1 MLRRSAR
8 ARVPAADPDS
18 ITTSP
23 NAGAGSS
30 PGSSSRLSPSPN
42 KRKRSAASP
51 DGSPTTTTMTTTN
64 ADDAKRSPSSPP
76 LKSRKVILSTR
87 SSRARLAGRRSGE
100 ADDEQPH
107 SPPSSARNNSHP
119 ADGHKH
125 GEASQQAAS
134 AFASASASVSA
145 SVSNG
150 AGEHMHQQQQ
160 TTGPSS
166 TKTSAR
172 DLDLDVEPLQ
182 GLSQQQAGESKNKV
196 GEVEEDGDDDA
207 WRHLDDLTVEADVR
221 DKLTTVMEAYFGDL
235 MASKVEVP
243 APDARSTRGSGG
255 GGGGGH
261 VATTTTT
268 LRDVVRAKE
277 VKLKTIRNHL
287 LRVRE
292 PLVSAQSARALLS
305 GSHVGPGRDRVEAD
319 RRTLSQI
326 GLLLGVV
333 DEVAASLRQARRDD
347 DLAAVAA
354 AATGTAPTAAAATA
368 ASKRDTVK
376 KEEEEDDGGV
386 FDDLDR
392 PPREARYALHMRL
405 PGGDYYT
412 NAVSLQPSEA
422 LELDTG
428 HANLVSV
435 VHPAPPAAPVPTLGQ
450 RLAKSQPQVAA
461 RAARFERQRRERANE
476 AKATP
481 VSHLYYGPYA
491 SFAPAYDSF
500 DGTMGLAASCALWR
514 SRYEDRQLLRRMARD
529 APPPPFELGSAE
541 EGEEG
546 IDELVASL
554 GDDVDA
560 DGLLRSFY
568 RQLDD
573 SAAADVDE
581 ALARNE
587 ALLVLLDEMQQQRI
601 ERAFA
606 DDMLASRD
614 ARDKGHHSRAT
625 VAADKSHPSHE
636 EQEVAGALV
645 ASLAHLVARRP
656 RTPQG
661 SLVLPREELLRRA
674 TSSALVDPALVDG
687 RGSAGY
693 WGIIDDAS
701 YVQPP
706 STSTSGSSSRRSMPS
721 SSRRGPP
728 AIRDNETVQLTREA
742 EAKAVAASQHKGAPC
757 LGSTRDRGREL
768 LERVAATRAYSDKDH
783 PHDRPQPTPPKKLP
797 TAPPGSQGAAK
808 AAAGQSPYP
817 QQQQQQQQQ
826 PQQPQQPQ
834 QQQSQQSQH
843 PAYRQQQP
851 AAATPTTR
859 PTQSYATTTPGMVNG
874 VSPRPPP
881 TGWTPQQQQQAP
893 YYQRSSSNS
902 SWSTPAAQPQRMAYG
917 ATPPQR

>member
-1 MLRRSAR
+1 MQ
-8 ARVPAADPDS
+8 
-18 ITTSP
+18 
-23 NAGAGSS
+23 
-30 PGSSSRLSPSPN
+30 
-42 KRKRSAASP
+42 
-51 DGSPTTTTMTTTN
+51 M
-64 ADDAKRSPSSPP
+64 
-76 LKSRKVILSTR
+76 
-87 SSRARLAGRRSGE
+87 
-100 ADDEQPH
+100 
-107 SPPSSARNNSHP
+107 
-119 ADGHKH
+119 
-125 GEASQQAAS
+125 
-134 AFASASASVSA
+134 
-145 SVSNG
+145 
-150 AGEHMHQQQQ
+150 QQQ

-166 TKTSAR
+166 SKTSAR

-182 GLSQQQAGESKNKV
+182 GPSQQQAGDSNKKG

-207 WRHLDDLTVEADVR
+207 WRHMDDLTVEADVR

-261 VATTTTT
+261 VATATTT

-354 AATGTAPTAAAATA
+354 AAAAAAATGTAPTAAAATA
-368 ASKRDTVK
+368 ASKLDTVK
-376 KEEEEDDGGV
+376 KEEEEDDDDGV

-435 VHPAPPAAPVPTLGQ
+435 VHPAPPAPPAAPVPTLGQ

-476 AKATP
+476 ARATP

-514 SRYEDRQLLRRMARD
+514 SRYEDRQLLRRMASD
-529 APPPPFELGSAE
+529 APPPPFELGSAGEGDEE

-573 SAAADVDE
+573 SAAAAAAAADVDE

-614 ARDKGHHSRAT
+614 ARDKGHHSSRVT
-625 VAADKSHPSHE
+625 VAADKSRPSHE
-636 EQEVAGALV
+636 EQEVAGVLV
-645 ASLAHLVARRP
+645 ASLAQLVARRP
-656 RTPQG
+656 RTQQG

-706 STSTSGSSSRRSMPS
+706 STSTSASSSRRSMPS

-757 LGSTRDRGREL
+757 LGSTRDRGRGL

-797 TAPPGSQGAAK
+797 TAPSGGQGAAK

-817 QQQQQQQQQ
+817 QQQQQQPQQQ
-826 PQQPQQPQ
+826 PPQQPQ
-834 QQQSQQSQH
+834 QQQSHQSQH
-843 PAYRQQQP
+843 PAYRQQQQP

-859 PTQSYATTTPGMVNG
+859 PTQSYATTTPGIVNG

-881 TGWTPQQQQQAP
+881 TGWTPQQQAP

-902 SWSTPAAQPQRMAYG
+902 SWSTPAAQPQPQRMAYG